1 METFWDW
8 ITVIAFGGLVV
19 LMLHRSSQENPP
31 DRLVEYLVAAAG
43 CAIANYIGNEYSD
56 IGAAIALGLVAVF
69 VYKVLKWPPADF
81 FSRNVDS
88 NRPKDNDP

>member
-19 LMLHRSSQENPP
+19 LMLNRSAQEEPQ
-31 DRLVEYLVAAAG
+31 DHLAEYLVPAAG
-43 CAIANYIGNEYSD
+43 CAIANYIGNNYSD
-56 IGAAIALGLVAVF
+56 LGAAVTLALVAAY

-81 FSRNVDS
+81 FRRDS
-88 NRPKDNDP
+88 GDNGQGS